1 MDLKVLAEE
10 ATDRIADFD
19 DLGGRIENR
28 QAELAAS
35 ADNGEIAQTEPLH
48 NQHQTPTD
56 SPKSNKRIIAAAPEG
71 MPDEAIHEN
80 APSKG
85 NVYYDV
91 TAQNFF
97 SEFIRWIEENGNH
110 IRKASKITP
119 VFDKLG
125 ASHDPKAISLINNR
139 NQHIQMSISGSGLIP
154 ESKKYTPDVYKKL
167 NNSLISMRSAAE
179 RSADQLLKSGNCE
192 DEIKEIQKHLHE
204 VREIALKEI
213 ERRDKEKKRLESET
227 R

>member
-1 MDLKVLAEE
+1 MDLKVLAKE
-10 ATDRIADFD
+10 ATDRIASFN

-35 ADNGEIAQTEPLH
+35 ADNGEIAQTEPLYY
-48 NQHQTPTD
+48 QHQTSTD

-71 MPDEAIHEN
+71 MPDETIPEN
-80 APSKG
+80 APSNG

-97 SEFIRWIEENGNH
+97 SEFIHWISENGNH

-125 ASHDPKAISLINNR
+125 ASHDPKAISLINDR

-154 ESKKYTPDVYKKL
+154 ESKNYTPDVYKKL
-167 NNSLISMRSAAE
+167 KNSLKSMRSAAE
-179 RSADQLLKSGNCE
+179 RSATQLLKSGNCR
-192 DEIKEIQKHLHE
+192 DEIKEIQKHLYE
-204 VREIALKEI
+204 VRGIALKEI
-213 ERRDKEKKRLESET
+213 ERIDKERLESEI